1 MKKFTFLVFLFVIS
15 FSTYAQISSY
25 TFSQTTNAY
34 TEVTGGTLLGSETTN
49 EERFV
54 NPAAPLGSTSVLTGV
69 GFPIGFSFIYN
80 GEAYDRFSVV
90 ANGWISLGKSSL
102 TPSVDLTS
110 SSASFPLN
118 STTAMNESLLA
129 RIAGFSRDLVA
140 QPGASLRF
148 ETIGTAPNRTLVI
161 QWKNYRKSSS
171 EVGGLINFQIRL
183 DETTNVVSF
192 AYGTVSTADVNNNNV
207 QVGLRAA
214 PLSVVSNYLSRTSAT
229 SWITTTAGLTAP
241 LGTQFVNFTNLIAPS
256 NGLTF
261 TYTPPACSAPAGF
274 SVSGITN
281 TGATINWEALAPA
294 PTGYEY
300 VLSTT
305 NVLPTGAGIA
315 TTSATNVVNSLQ
327 SNTFYYVFLRT
338 NCGTGFSDWSYVG
351 VFKTLC
357 DSVTDFV
364 QNFDN
369 FPTGTGNLP
378 DCWGR
383 AGTSAN
389 VYTTS
394 VAGGAG
400 TAPNRL
406 YMNINATTTAFAIM
420 PFVSNLQADTH
431 RLKFK
436 ANASA
441 TGKALRVGYFTNP
454 ADVTSFVE
462 IGVTPT
468 LPNAFD
474 FTNAQEYTF
483 IPTGIP
489 AGVNQLVFALITGSA
504 TTIYVDDVK
513 WELNSSCVEPSV
525 LTATAITSATAQLG
539 WTAGGATAWE
549 VQYGAVNFQL
559 GTGTTVTSIA
569 TNPYTLTGLSGNTT
583 YEYYVRGVC
592 AGPVNSAWVGPF
604 KFKTTC
610 DPVVSFSENFGAT
623 VTYSGSNTPMPAC
636 WDRSNNGTTNRVNL
650 TTITPFT
657 VPPYNNKLAMSSLG
671 ATNGTQSVAY
681 AMMPP
686 VSSLQGTTHRLR
698 FKGYTSST
706 GTPGIIK
713 IGYLNDSYDVSTFT
727 YLTEYELPQGAANQ
741 QQFIYNL
748 PFALPATAKRL
759 AFKFEGITTGTSQI
773 FILLDDVNWEP
784 IPTCFEPFAY
794 SQSNVLSNAVTV
806 SWTEPTPSPA
816 NGYEYYVSTSFVDPM
831 ASTVATG
838 TIPAGATSAVIPGL
852 LPSSQYYVWIR
863 SVCSTTEKSIWTDY
877 VTFKTLCAPVATLA
891 ENFDAFA
898 TGSNNPLPTCWDKL
912 ATIGNVYIATGSVI
926 PATAP
931 NRLYLTANGSVTSP
945 AVAMAALPAFSN
957 LQANTH
963 RLRFKAYTVSGP
975 NRVLEVGYLTDAYN
989 AASFVNLAEFTMPDL
1004 AVNAT
1009 EFFYTPGILP
1019 SNAVRLV
1026 FRNAS
1031 IPTAVTTIYVD
1042 DVFWEPIPACSEVS
1056 NLIASDFQ
1064 ENSANVSWT
1073 APVPAPSNGYAYYVT
1088 TTNVP
1093 PTSTTTPT
1101 GTTAAGVTTANLT
1114 GLLNSTQYFVWVRSV
1129 CATESSFWAGP
1140 VSFFTECPPVTAF
1153 SQNFDTAVV
1162 PSLPTCWSKI
1172 LRGETSLSPFATIGT
1187 SNVNTSS
1194 FPNFTTP
1201 NSVAMAAQTSGANAD
1216 IILVSPKVSNL
1227 GAGTH
1232 RLKFHSYYPG
1242 DVQVGTLNN
1251 NDPNSAVFTPL
1262 QTVTLNGLGSLQ
1274 VVNFNTYTGTDDYIG
1289 IRLVPNIDTFP
1300 SINIDNVIWEPIPLC
1315 SDVTNVTVVPGAT
1328 SATVS
1333 WTSGSASETSWQ
1345 VAVGA
1350 ATVTD
1355 PNTLT
1360 ALPATTTSLVVSDL
1374 TPNTPYKAW
1383 VRAICGANIGNWIL
1397 ATFTTIC
1404 APQNVPYSQNFES
1417 AVVPAIPSCTSELIA
1432 SGFGNV
1438 WQTQIV
1444 NASGFSSTLLRN
1456 PNPPGNVMD
1465 AWFFTNGVNLVQ
1477 GQSYTISYK
1486 KGTNNGV
1493 SFHNLR
1499 VKVGATP
1506 SVAAMTTTLAEHVG
1520 FAGTATTENISFT
1533 VPTTGVYYFGF
1544 QGYSNGGGSLYLD
1557 DILVD
1562 GVTPCT
1568 DVTGVTV
1575 VPTTTSATVS
1585 WTAGST
1591 AETSWQVAVGAT
1603 TVTDPN
1609 TLTALPATTTSL
1621 VVNDLTAGTSY
1632 NVWVRSNCGNNNFGA
1647 WVLATFST
1655 LCTPQ
1660 NVPYSEDFN
1669 SAVIPSLPT
1678 CTSQAFVSGYNWD
1691 TSLVNS
1697 VGFSS
1702 QTLRHRIPPFGS
1714 GPVDVWFF
1722 TKGLNLV
1729 QGQAYTISYK
1739 KGTVNT
1745 FLDSYSL
1752 KVALGSTPTIAAM
1765 TTTVANHVAFTGNA
1779 TTETISFTVPTTGVY
1794 YFGFQ
1799 AYNAFAGSLFVDDIL
1814 VDVDLSN
1821 GDFDLTNFSYY
1832 PNPVTDI
1839 LTVSY
1844 SNVISDITAYNMLGQ
1859 QVMQVKSNAT
1869 TAKLDMSNLS
1879 KGTYM
1884 VKVTSENQVKTVKVI
1899 KN

>member
-15 FSTYAQISSY
+15 FSSYAQISSY

-34 TEVTGGTLLGSETTN
+34 TEITGGTLLGSETTN

-54 NPAAPLGSTSVLTGV
+54 NPAAPLGSTSVLTGE
-69 GFPIGFSFIYN
+69 GFPIGFNFSFN
-80 GEAYDRFSVV
+80 GEVYDRFSVV

-129 RIAGFSRDLVA
+129 RIAGFARDLVA

-183 DETTNVVSF
+183 DESTNVVSF
-192 AYGTVSTADVNNNNV
+192 AYGTVSTLDSFNNNV
-207 QVGLRAA
+207 QVGLRAT
-214 PLSVVSNYLSRTSAT
+214 PLATVTNYLSRTSAA
-229 SWITTTAGLTAP
+229 SWTTTIAGLTAP

-261 TYTPPACSAPAGF
+261 TYTPPACTAPAGF
-274 SVSGITN
+274 SVTGITN

-305 NVLPTGAGIA
+305 NVLPTGAGTA
-315 TTSATNVVNSLQ
+315 TTAATNVVTSLQ
-327 SNTFYYVFLRT
+327 SNSFYYVFLRT
-338 NCGTGFSDWSYVG
+338 NCGTGFSAWSYVG
-351 VFKTLC
+351 QFKTLC

-389 VYTTS
+389 VYTTAY
-394 VAGGAG
+394 AGGAG

-406 YMNINATTTAFAIM
+406 FMSITASTTAFAIM

-441 TGKALRVGYFTNP
+441 TGKTLKVGYFTNP
-454 ADVTSFVE
+454 SDVTTFVE
-462 IGVTPT
+462 VGVTPT
-468 LPNAFD
+468 LNNAFD
-474 FTNAQEYTF
+474 FSNALEYTI

-489 AGVNQLVFALITGSA
+489 AGVNQLVFTMTPGSS
-504 TTIYVDDVK
+504 TFIYVDDVK
-513 WELNSSCVEPSV
+513 WELNSSCVEPTA
-525 LTATAITSATAQLG
+525 LTATALTSTTAQLG

-549 VQYGAVNFQL
+549 VQYGPVNFQL
-559 GTGTTVTSIA
+559 GTGTTVSSIA
-569 TNPYTLTGLSGNTT
+569 ANPYSLTGLSGNTT

-592 AGPVNSAWVGPF
+592 AGPVNSAWAGPF
-604 KFKTTC
+604 RFKTTC
-610 DPVVSFSENFGAT
+610 DPVISFSENFGAT
-623 VTYSGSNTPMPAC
+623 VTYSGSNTPLPAC

-650 TTITPFT
+650 ATITPFT
-657 VPPYNNKLAMSSLG
+657 VPPYNNKLAMSSIGSLSG
-671 ATNGTQSVAY
+671 GQSIAY
-681 AMMPP
+681 ALMPP
-686 VSSLQGTTHRLR
+686 VSGLQGTTHRLR

-706 GTPGIIK
+706 NTPLGIIVV
-713 IGYLNDSYDVSTFT
+713 GYLTDSYDVSTFT
-727 YLTEYELPQGAANQ
+727 YLTEYELPQGIANQ

-759 AFKFEGITTGTSQI
+759 AFKFEGITTATTQI

-784 IPTCFEPFAY
+784 IPTCLEPFAV
-794 SQSNVLSNAVTV
+794 SQSNVLSDAVTI

-816 NGYEYYVSTSFVDPM
+816 NGYEYYVSTSFVDPTT
-831 ASTVATG
+831 STAATG
-838 TIPAGATSAVIPGL
+838 TIPVGATSAVIPGL

-891 ENFDAFA
+891 ENFDSFA

-912 ATIGNVYIATGSVI
+912 ATIGNVYIATGSVT

-931 NRLYLTANGSVTSP
+931 NRLYLTASGLVSAPT
-945 AVAMAALPAFSN
+945 VAMAALPAFSN

-989 AASFVNLAEFTMPDL
+989 AASYVNLAEFTVPDS

-1009 EFFYTPGILP
+1009 EFFYTPGVLLP
-1019 SNAVRLV
+1019 EAVRLV

-1056 NLIASDFQ
+1056 NLVASNFQ

-1073 APVPAPSNGYAYYVT
+1073 APVPAPSNGYAYYVAT
-1088 TTNVP
+1088 SNVP
-1093 PTSTTTPT
+1093 PTTTTTPT

-1129 CATESSFWAGP
+1129 CATESSFWSGP
-1140 VSFFTECPPVTAF
+1140 VTFFTECPPVTAF
-1153 SQNFDTAVV
+1153 SENFDTAVV
-1162 PSLPTCWSKI
+1162 PTLPTCWSKI
-1172 LRGETSLSPFATIGT
+1172 LRGETSLSAFASIMT

-1201 NSVAMAAQTSGANAD
+1201 NSVAMAAQTSGAAAD

-1262 QTVTLNGLGSLQ
+1262 QTVTLNSMGSLQ
-1274 VVNFNTYTGTDDYIG
+1274 VVNFNTYTGTDNYIG

-1315 SDVTNVTVVPGAT
+1315 SDVTNVIVVPAAT
-1328 SATVS
+1328 TATVS
-1333 WTSGSASETSWQ
+1333 WTAGSASETSWE

-1360 ALPATTTSLVVSDL
+1360 ALPAATTSLAVSNL
-1374 TPNTPYKAW
+1374 NPNTPYKAW
-1383 VRAICGANIGNWIL
+1383 VRAICGANVGNWFMV
-1397 ATFTTIC
+1397 AFTTAC
-1404 APQNVPYSQNFES
+1404 APQNVPYSENFES
-1417 AVVPAIPSCTSELIA
+1417 AATPALPPCTAEINL
-1432 SGFGNV
+1432 GWNP
-1438 WQTQIV
+1438 WQTQSWS
-1444 NASGFSSTLLRN
+1444 NSGFSSKVLRN
-1456 PNPPGNVMD
+1456 PTNGTMD

-1477 GQSYTISYK
+1477 GQAYTISYK
-1486 KGTNNGV
+1486 KGTSNGFT
-1493 SFHNLR
+1493 FHNM
-1499 VKVGATP
+1499 KVTIGASA
-1506 SVAAMTTTLAEHVG
+1506 SVAAMTTVLVDHVG
-1520 FAGTATTENISFT
+1520 FAGNAATENIAFT

-1544 QGYSNGGGSLYLD
+1544 HGYN
-1557 DILVD
+1557 
-1562 GVTPCT
+1562 
-1568 DVTGVTV
+1568 
-1575 VPTTTSATVS
+1575 
-1585 WTAGST
+1585 
-1591 AETSWQVAVGAT
+1591 
-1603 TVTDPN
+1603 
-1609 TLTALPATTTSL
+1609 
-1621 VVNDLTAGTSY
+1621 GTS
-1632 NVWVRSNCGNNNFGA
+1632 G
-1647 WVLATFST
+1647 VL
-1655 LCTPQ
+1655 
-1660 NVPYSEDFN
+1660 Y
-1669 SAVIPSLPT
+1669 
-1678 CTSQAFVSGYNWD
+1678 
-1691 TSLVNS
+1691 
-1697 VGFSS
+1697 
-1702 QTLRHRIPPFGS
+1702 
-1714 GPVDVWFF
+1714 
-1722 TKGLNLV
+1722 
-1729 QGQAYTISYK
+1729 
-1739 KGTVNT
+1739 
-1745 FLDSYSL
+1745 
-1752 KVALGSTPTIAAM
+1752 
-1765 TTTVANHVAFTGNA
+1765 
-1779 TTETISFTVPTTGVY
+1779 
-1794 YFGFQ
+1794 
-1799 AYNAFAGSLFVDDIL
+1799 VDDIL
-1814 VDVDLSN
+1814 VDVNLSN
-1821 GDFDLTNFSYY
+1821 GDFDLANFNYY
-1832 PNPVTDI
+1832 PNPVNDV
-1839 LTVSY
+1839 LNVSY
-1844 SNVISDITAYNMLGQ
+1844 NAVISEITAYNLLGQ
-1859 QVMQVKSNAT
+1859 QVMQIKPEAISGTLNMS
-1869 TAKLDMSNLS
+1869 KLPQ
-1879 KGTYM
+1879 GTYL